1 MKTAERIA
9 IPELKKRLDSSKDI
23 VIVDVREK
31 KEVAES
37 GRIPG
42 ALHIPIGQVEKHME
56 DFRKDTDI
64 VFY

>member
-9 IPELKKRLDSSKDI
+9 IPVLKKRLDSSKEI
-23 VIVDVREK
+23 MVVDVREK
-31 KEVAES
+31 KELAES

-42 ALHIPIGQVEKHME
+42 ALHIPIGQVEKHMD
-56 DFRKDTDI
+56 DFRKDVDI

>member
-9 IPELKKRLDSSKDI
+9 IPELKKRIDSGRGI
-23 VIVDVREK
+23 VVVDVREK
-31 KEVAES
+31 KELAES
-37 GRIPG
+37 GRSPG

-56 DFRKDTDI
+56 DFKKDTDI